1 MAAQMAGL
9 SPHTIRAWEKRYQA
23 LKPARSDNGRRLYTA
38 EEVDRLVLLAQ
49 LTHLGSNISQIAG
62 LSDEDLKSMYSK
74 IVQGGELFTT
84 SVLKREVDIAD
95 MKRQLVLSVENYEVS
110 AISQL
115 LSLAKN
121 SVEPRVFALDILKPL
136 IDEVSK
142 IFQENRFQNAQVQA
156 LFAIIRFHAGNIIY
170 SHFERSLKSSEKFVL
185 AGLEPENHSFN
196 LLITALLCCHHKKN
210 FYYLNTNLPVV
221 SVVEAVKAVEG
232 TTLIL
237 SVPNSSPKTLAFIQ
251 ELNSLIPTKVKVWIV
266 GKEIEGKIKTAA
278 TFSEYSKLDELL
290 SITL

>member
-110 AISQL
+110 TISQL

-237 SVPNSSPKTLAFIQ
+237 SVPNNSPKTLAFIQ

-290 SITL
+290 AITL